1 MTVKFTQHA
10 WQDYTYWQVM
20 DKSVVKKINLFIK
33 EIGRTPYE
41 GTGKPEPLKY
51 DLSGFWS
58 RRINS
63 EHRLI
68 YQVLMD
74 EILIISCRYHYD

>member
-33 EIGRTPYE
+33 EIGHTPYE